1 MAGHWLIRRANSA
14 DAAAL
19 AALERDCFSDPWSL
33 AAFEETL
40 RTPVV
45 RVLLAQDTE
54 ATLGYLVYRSIG
66 GEAEILN
73 LAVAPSERRRGLG
86 AALLEAALTA
96 LTAVGAVEVFLE
108 VRESNGGAKALYRRR
123 GFKEIGRRRRY
134 YRQPVEDAIVLRL
147 ALAAAHESGT
157 VPLDLG

>member
-1 MAGHWLIRRANSA
+1 MAGHWLIRRATSA
-14 DAAAL
+14 DASAL
-19 AALERDCFSDPWSL
+19 ATLERDCFSDPWSL
-33 AAFEETL
+33 RAFEETL

-45 RVLLAQDTE
+45 RVLLAE
-54 ATLGYLVYRSIG
+54 ATEVVLGYLVYRSIG

-96 LTAVGAVEVFLE
+96 LSADGAVEVFLE
-108 VRESNGGAKALYRRR
+108 VRESNAGAKALYQRR
-123 GFKEIGRRRRY
+123 GFEEIGRRRRY

-147 ALAAAHESGT
+147 PLSAAHESGT